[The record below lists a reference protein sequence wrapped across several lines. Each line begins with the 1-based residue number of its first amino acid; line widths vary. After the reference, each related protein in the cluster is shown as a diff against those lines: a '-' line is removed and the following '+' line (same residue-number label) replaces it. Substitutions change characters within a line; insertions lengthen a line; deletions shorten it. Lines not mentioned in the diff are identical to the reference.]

1 MKTMK
6 KLLLLM
12 TIAAMTTSFAA
23 CGSKNNSRAASG
35 NTAQTESKQS
45 EVFPKFEGKD
55 MDGNT
60 VDNSMFS
67 KNEATLL
74 NFWFNGCSACVNE
87 MPALEKFNARLR
99 EKGAELVGVN
109 VQANESKE
117 ALDEAKEILSKQGV
131 TYRNLVIDEEQE
143 ARRYIANIFSFPTT
157 IIVDKNGNIVGNPIL
172 GSIED
177 EKKLDQILQVVDD
190 IKAGKDISGAS
201 VTQKT
206 TDNELEALLTE
217 ENKLFTEH
225 NNVWD
230 KLFAKIKK
238 EKVPESEKM
247 PYAEFLKSQVE
258 EYKDSF
264 SAEELNTLNSDLEKI
279 AEIEEQI
286 SKLDK

>member
-1 MKTMK
+1 MK

-131 TYRNLVIDEEQE
+131 TYRNLVSDEEQE
-143 ARRYIANIFSFPTT
+143 ARRYLANIFSFPTT

>member
-1 MKTMK
+1 MK

>member
-67 KNEATLL
+67 KNEVTLL

>member
-1 MKTMK
+1 MK

-23 CGSKNNSRAASG
+23 CGSKNNSRAAYG